1 MTAVVV
7 PGGRRDARGARGI
20 LGRVIDEYAV
30 RRPRAALLPYVAW
43 CTGYR
48 QAGVGPAVHR
58 GLPSPWLT
66 MIVTLD
72 DPLVIARHPDPRQPA
87 SAHDFLLGGLH
98 TAPALVTH
106 GGRQSGIQ
114 LALTPLG
121 ARVLLGLPAAE
132 LASIDVEAADV
143 LGRLAGEV
151 RERVLAAPDWPGRFA
166 VLEEVLAGRLRAA
179 QASGSPVPRPEVSY
193 AWDRLRRSR
202 GAVNVADLAAET
214 GWSPRHL
221 GEQFRAETGLSPK
234 AGARVVRF
242 DRARRRLLR
251 QQAEGG
257 RVVLAE
263 FAAECGYYDQ
273 AHLARDFRDL
283 AGCPP
288 SVLLAEELRNVQA
301 ALQGDWE

>member
-1 MTAVVV
+1 M
-7 PGGRRDARGARGI
+7 
-20 LGRVIDEYAV
+20 IDEHQLW
-30 RRPRAALLPYVAW
+30 RPGRGLRPYVAW
-43 CTGYR
+43 GTGYR

-72 DPLVIARHPDPRQPA
+72 EPLVLARHPDPRQPA
-87 SAHDFLLGGLH
+87 STHDFLLGGLH

-106 GGRQSGIQ
+106 DGRQSGIQ

-121 ARVLLGLPAAE
+121 ARALLGMPAAE
-132 LASIDVEAADV
+132 LAGIDVEAADV

-151 RERVLAAPDWPGRFA
+151 RERVLSAPDWAGRFT
-166 VLEEVLAGRLRAA
+166 VLEEFLAGRARAA
-179 QASGSPVPRPEVSY
+179 RAPGGPEPRPEVSY

-202 GAVNVADLAAET
+202 GTVSVSDLAAET
-214 GWSPRHL
+214 GWSARHL
-221 GEQFRAETGLSPK
+221 GAQFRAETGLSPK
-234 AGARVVRF
+234 AGARVIRF
-242 DRARRRLLR
+242 DLARRRLLR
-251 QQAEGG
+251 RPGAGG

-263 FAAECGYYDQ
+263 LAAECGYYDQ

-288 SVLLAEELRNVQA
+288 SVLFAEEFRNVQA
-301 ALQGDWE
+301 GLRDDWE